1 MPSRRLLAAWVGV
14 GVLVVVPAAVAAQ
27 TRSWVPPQPP
37 CDIKAGHFRIN
48 SAIVDLQSAATKPN
62 TRDRML
68 QAAQDVLTRSITG
81 DQQDKNPAAW
91 YYLGRYYVEMKDAG
105 GADSA
110 FRRAL
115 ALAPQC
121 QPDIDSYREQ
131 LWGDVLQAGLR
142 TWQENKLDSA
152 KTLLRQAAALRPTH
166 PRAALALGQ
175 IYVSENK
182 IDSAS
187 TWLAQA
193 ATAAGDDTAFAQQKK
208 DALGTAV
215 RLNIQRLQ
223 SDTVVQRWQR
233 TRFTRDS
240 TQRALTADSI
250 VLARVEASSASRRA
264 RGARLAPAD
273 QQSFSRDSS
282 ARARAVADRRATL
295 TARASAVASDSA
307 AAQPSYEPV
316 IRTYQSYLKAY
327 PEATDAVPGLAS
339 LYYQSGRLSQADTAF
354 EAIYPASRRT
364 DPRTLL
370 EAGRGALRANAFAL
384 GAKLIE
390 RGLAQLPYDRD
401 ALADLGNSYL
411 ALRDS
416 ARLLPVAQ
424 RLAAIDPLNRTTL
437 RIVAAGWDLRGRRDS
452 AQKYKDLADGGL
464 QVEISI
470 STFDADSNGYTLTGV
485 ASNSANTTS
494 PVQRLRFE
502 FLDALGNVQVTQSV
516 EVPPLPPQGSHEIEL
531 HVPGTTLVAWRYRPS

>member
-14 GVLVVVPAAVAAQ
+14 GVLVVVPSAVAAQ
-27 TRSWVPPQPP
+27 ARSWVPPQPP
-37 CDIKAGHFRIN
+37 CDIKPGHFRIN

-121 QPDIDSYREQ
+121 QHDIDSYREQ

-152 KTLLRQAAALRPTH
+152 KTLLRQAAALRPKH
-166 PRAALALGQ
+166 PRATLALGQ

-193 ATAAGDDTAFAQQKK
+193 AAAAGDDTAFAQQKK

-240 TQRALTADSI
+240 TQRALCTG
-250 VLARVEASSASRRA
+250 R
-264 RGARLAPAD
+264 
-273 QQSFSRDSS
+273 
-282 ARARAVADRRATL
+282 
-295 TARASAVASDSA
+295 SAV
-307 AAQPSYEPV
+307 V
-316 IRTYQSYLKAY
+316 
-327 PEATDAVPGLAS
+327 
-339 LYYQSGRLSQADTAF
+339 QSGF
-354 EAIYPASRRT
+354 ERT
-364 DPRTLL
+364 RPR
-370 EAGRGALRANAFAL
+370 
-384 GAKLIE
+384 
-390 RGLAQLPYDRD
+390 
-401 ALADLGNSYL
+401 
-411 ALRDS
+411 
-416 ARLLPVAQ
+416 
-424 RLAAIDPLNRTTL
+424 
-437 RIVAAGWDLRGRRDS
+437 RGRS
-452 AQKYKDLADGGL
+452 
-464 QVEISI
+464 S
-470 STFDADSNGYTLTGV
+470 SGV
-485 ASNSANTTS
+485 GWQG
-494 PVQRLRFE
+494 QRR
-502 FLDALGNVQVTQSV
+502 GQ
-516 EVPPLPPQGSHEIEL
+516 
-531 HVPGTTLVAWRYRPS
+531 R

>member
-250 VLARVEASSASRRA
+250 VLAPGTRRPACPGRSAVVQPGFGRTGACGGRPSRSARGPGQRRGERQRGRPAVVRA
-264 RGARLAPAD
+264 R
-273 QQSFSRDSS
+273 
-282 ARARAVADRRATL
+282 
-295 TARASAVASDSA
+295 
-307 AAQPSYEPV
+307 
-316 IRTYQSYLKAY
+316 Y
-327 PEATDAVPGLAS
+327 P
-339 LYYQSGRLSQADTAF
+339 R
-354 EAIYPASRRT
+354 
-364 DPRTLL
+364 
-370 EAGRGALRANAFAL
+370 
-384 GAKLIE
+384 
-390 RGLAQLPYDRD
+390 
-401 ALADLGNSYL
+401 
-411 ALRDS
+411 
-416 ARLLPVAQ
+416 LPV
-424 RLAAIDPLNRTTL
+424 
-437 RIVAAGWDLRGRRDS
+437 V
-452 AQKYKDLADGGL
+452 
-464 QVEISI
+464 
-470 STFDADSNGYTLTGV
+470 
-485 ASNSANTTS
+485 
-494 PVQRLRFE
+494 
-502 FLDALGNVQVTQSV
+502 
-516 EVPPLPPQGSHEIEL
+516 PQGLS
-531 HVPGTTLVAWRYRPS
+531 

>member
-1 MPSRRLLAAWVGV
+1 MPSRRLLAVWIGV
-14 GVLVVVPAAVAAQ
+14 GVLVVVPSAVAGQA
-27 TRSWVPPQPP
+27 RSWVPPQPP
-37 CDIKAGHFRIN
+37 CDIKPGHFRIN

-121 QPDIDSYREQ
+121 QQDIDSYREQ

-152 KTLLRQAAALRPTH
+152 KTLLRQAAALRSKH

-187 TWLAQA
+187 AWLAQA
-193 ATAAGDDTAFAQQKK
+193 AAAAGDDTAFAQQKK
-208 DALGTAV
+208 DALGSAV

-223 SDTVVQRWQR
+223 SDTIVQRWQR

-240 TQRALTADSI
+240 TQRALAADSA

-264 RGARLAPAD
+264 E
-273 QQSFSRDSS
+273 
-282 ARARAVADRRATL
+282 
-295 TARASAVASDSA
+295 
-307 AAQPSYEPV
+307 PS
-316 IRTYQSYLKAY
+316 
-327 PEATDAVPGLAS
+327 
-339 LYYQSGRLSQADTAF
+339 
-354 EAIYPASRRT
+354 
-364 DPRTLL
+364 
-370 EAGRGALRANAFAL
+370 
-384 GAKLIE
+384 
-390 RGLAQLPYDRD
+390 
-401 ALADLGNSYL
+401 
-411 ALRDS
+411 
-416 ARLLPVAQ
+416 
-424 RLAAIDPLNRTTL
+424 
-437 RIVAAGWDLRGRRDS
+437 
-452 AQKYKDLADGGL
+452 
-464 QVEISI
+464 
-470 STFDADSNGYTLTGV
+470 
-485 ASNSANTTS
+485 
-494 PVQRLRFE
+494 
-502 FLDALGNVQVTQSV
+502 
-516 EVPPLPPQGSHEIEL
+516 H
-531 HVPGTTLVAWRYRPS
+531 